1 MELEKTNTDNDS
13 KKKKALTDVKAIEE
27 KLAKHESL
35 VKKTKQNK
43 PKQRNIK
50 MATERTVYNPFR

>member
-35 VKKTKQNK
+35 VKKKQNK
-43 PKQRNIK
+43 TNQNKE
-50 MATERTVYNPFR
+50 T

>member
-35 VKKTKQNK
+35 VKKNKTKQTKTKKHKNGHGK
-43 PKQRNIK
+43 NRL
-50 MATERTVYNPFR
+50 

>member
-35 VKKTKQNK
+35 VNKQKQTKTKKHKNGHGK
-43 PKQRNIK
+43 NRL
-50 MATERTVYNPFR
+50 

>member
-35 VKKTKQNK
+35 VKKQNK